1 MHTQDV
7 DWGELDYLIVDTP
20 PGTSDEHISIVQY
33 LKHSLQ
39 DGKDGCVVIT
49 TPQEASM
56 GDVRKEL
63 NFCKKTHLNVL
74 GIVENMSGFMLPFD
88 KPTTTPNDTQN
99 QLNIIDNATGNDVTS
114 EMMIKIRNQLPE
126 LLNCSVFTN
135 IFTTASTTPTS
146 KVNTPKDMAMKF
158 SVPYLGSLPLD
169 TDYLKACESGKP
181 VQDNTNASKRLNV
194 VIDNMLS
201 KLS

>member
-1 MHTQDV
+1 M
-7 DWGELDYLIVDTP
+7 DYLIVDTP

-33 LKHSLQ
+33 LKGCLQ

-56 GDVRKEL
+56 GDVRKEF

-74 GIVENMSGFMLPFD
+74 GIVENMSGYILPFASSS
-88 KPTTTPNDTQN
+88 TTDNN
-99 QLNIIDNATGNDVTS
+99 LNKLNIINNDTGNDVTND
-114 EMMIKIRNQLPE
+114 MMLKIKTHLPE

-135 IFTTASTTPTS
+135 IFTTTTTTTTTGAS
-146 KVNTPKDMAMKF
+146 VDTPKEMAKKF

-181 VQDNTNASKRLNV
+181 VDDNTNASKRLNM

-201 KLS
+201 KLN